1 MILGV
6 IPARYGSTRFP
17 GKALVSLH
25 GRPLIEHVVRR
36 ALRIDGLDELL
47 VATDDPRIA
56 EAVRAFGGA
65 VEMTRGDHPS
75 GTDRIGEVVA
85 RRLQPPD
92 FILNLQGD
100 EPLLPIAAV
109 EEMLRAMAG
118 EREREAIWTLA
129 APITKEEEYLRP
141 SVVKAVRG
149 EDGRALYFSRAPVPH
164 DALARDAVAAPLR
177 HIGIYGFTRAA
188 FARFLALPPSPLERL
203 EKLEQLRALE
213 AGIPIHLV
221 LSTEG
226 SPGIDTPGD
235 LDRLLEAYP
244 TLEALEAA
252 SG

>member
-6 IPARYGSTRFP
+6 IPARFGSTRFP
-17 GKALVSLH
+17 GKALASLH
-25 GRPLIEHVVRR
+25 GRPLIEHVARR
-36 ALRIDGLDELL
+36 AMRIDGLDELL

-56 EAVRAFGGA
+56 EAVCAFGGA
-65 VEMTRGDHPS
+65 VEMTRGDHLS
-75 GTDRIGEVVA
+75 GTDRIGEVAA
-85 RRLQPPD
+85 RRDPKPD
-92 FILNLQGD
+92 LILNLQGD

-109 EEMLRAMAG
+109 EAMLRAMA
-118 EREREAIWTLA
+118 REPATEAIWTLV
-129 APITKEEEYLRP
+129 APITNEEEYLRP

-149 EDGRALYFSRAPVPH
+149 SDGRALYFSRAPVPH
-164 DALARDAVAAPLR
+164 GVFGSGVETPLR
-177 HIGIYGFTRAA
+177 HLGIYGFTRAA
-188 FARFLALPPSPLERL
+188 LDRFLALPPSPLEQL

-226 SPGIDTPGD
+226 SPGIDTPED

-252 SG
+252 AE